1 MSDNY
6 ETKPGVRI
14 PSSQDN
20 LPKRFYTEVSVEAA
34 DDGYEVRLDG
44 RGVKTPGRNAAILP
58 TEELAQ
64 ALAAEW
70 SAQGERIDP
79 MSMPMTRLSYVTL
92 DRLDMPA
99 TVAEITKYASTD
111 LLCFR
116 APEPDDLVAAQA
128 AAWDP
133 LLSWA
138 EDALGAHLVPATG
151 VLPIDQDPV
160 ALTLIHNRAGELDR
174 WRLAALAQATALTG
188 SAVLGFALLEKH
200 ISGEQAFALSTLDEH
215 YQASHWGEDAEAKER
230 LDNLKVEI
238 LAVER
243 LLSAL

>member
-1 MSDNY
+1 MAY

-14 PSSQDN
+14 PSEKDN
-20 LPKRFYTEVSVEAA
+20 LPKRFYESVTVEVVDEAF
-34 DDGYEVRLDG
+34 EVRLDG

-58 TEELAQ
+58 TRVLAE
-64 ALAAEW
+64 ALAEEW
-70 SAQGERIDP
+70 AAQGERIDP
-79 MSMPMTRLSYVTL
+79 LSMPMTRLSYVTL
-92 DRLDMPA
+92 DRLDIPA

-138 EDALGAHLVPATG
+138 EEALGAHLVPATG

-188 SAVLGFALLEKH
+188 SAVLGFALLEKR

>member
-1 MSDNY
+1 MTENY

-14 PSSQDN
+14 PSQQDN
-20 LPKRFYTEVSVEAA
+20 LPKRFYESVTVEAV
-34 DDGYEVRLDG
+34 DDAFEVRLDG

-58 TEELAQ
+58 TQ
-64 ALAAEW
+64 ALAKALAEEW
-70 SAQGERIDP
+70 AAQGERIDP

-92 DRLDMPA
+92 DRLDIPA

-138 EDALGAHLVPATG
+138 EEALGAQLVPATG

-160 ALTLIHNRAGELDR
+160 ALTLIHNRAGKLDR

-188 SAVLGFALLEKH
+188 SAVLGFALLEKR

-230 LDNLKVEI
+230 LDNLKIEI

-243 LLSAL
+243 LLDAL